1 MEVRTSITFRID
13 PATKAALE
21 RLAGADGR
29 SVGNLCRKIL
39 RQFITPATKGK
50 AKP

>member
-1 MEVRTSITFRID
+1 MEVRTSITLRID
-13 PATKAALE
+13 PAAKAEME
-21 RLAGADGR
+21 RLAAADGR

-39 RQFITPATKGK
+39 RQFIATTTKGK